1 MDHVERFASEIIEL
15 LDHPP
20 EREQLSLAVAR
31 KLAAFVGRVG
41 VTETGWAPPHEVA
54 NAVRAARAL
63 INERITDDVFNK
75 RVVLFEIDSTLAI
88 IDRNVMPPQSF
99 S

>member
-31 KLAAFVGRVG
+31 KLAAFVGGVG

-88 IDRNVMPPQSF
+88 IDRNVMPPQS
-99 S
+99 SS